1 MISGPKH
8 SKEDKMSNLTQGE
21 TTPENRQHYDSAVQ
35 VIKSAILQQQV
46 QAARQV
52 NAVQLSLYYG
62 VGQYISVNS
71 RSGHW
76 GKGAID
82 YISRKLQEQLPG
94 LRGFSATN
102 IKLMRLFYEAWSEH
116 SISGGDENLESL
128 LSIDGGC
135 IEKSSVATDDFAGVK
150 RNRIGAISSEV
161 TMEEFQAVSFT
172 HHCLIL
178 NKVKDMA
185 ERAYYV
191 RLSAAERLSVS
202 QLKAAIAG
210 DTYRHRGLMPNN
222 FERALRDTR
231 SAIKAVEMFR
241 DEYLLDFINV
251 EELGARDKEDIDE
264 RVLENAIVHNIRN
277 FIMTFGRDFSFIG
290 NQYRIEAHGKEH
302 FIDLLFYN
310 RELSSL
316 VAIELKT
323 GPFKAAYLGQ
333 LNMYLQL
340 LDDYVRK
347 PQENP
352 SIGIILCSDAEKP
365 YVEYAVRDYAK
376 PMGVAVYRTR
386 DEMPEKLRRALPS
399 MEDLRKLL

>member
-1 MISGPKH
+1 MD
-8 SKEDKMSNLTQGE
+8 ELSN
-21 TTPENRQHYDSAVQ
+21 YDSAVQ
-35 VIKSAILQQQV
+35 VIKRVILQHQV

-52 NAVQLSLYYG
+52 NAVQLALYYS
-62 VGQYISVNS
+62 VGQYISAHS
-71 RSGHW
+71 RTAQW

-82 YISRKLQEQLPG
+82 YISRRLQEQLPG
-94 LRGFSATN
+94 LRGFSSAN
-102 IKLMRLFYEAWSEH
+102 IKLMRTFYEEWSPQTLAQLFH
-116 SISGGDENLESL
+116 GKNAQNKRVQSFTNSP
-128 LSIDGGC
+128 
-135 IEKSSVATDDFAGVK
+135 VATSELEWLQKSDIFA
-150 RNRIGAISSEV
+150 V
-161 TMEEFQAVSFT
+161 TLGLTLEEFQAVSFT
-172 HHCLIL
+172 HHSVIL
-178 NKVKDMA
+178 REVKDVA

-191 RLSAAERLSVS
+191 RLSATEQLSVTR
-202 QLKAAIAG
+202 LKSAIAN
-210 DTYRHRGLMPNN
+210 DTYRHRGQMPNN
-222 FERALRDTR
+222 FVQTLSDSR
-231 SAIKAVEMFR
+231 SALKAVEMFR

-264 RVLENAIVHNIRN
+264 RVLENAIVHNIRD
-277 FIMTFGRDFSFIG
+277 FIMTFGRDFAFMG
-290 NQYRIEAHGKEH
+290 NQYRIEARGKEH

-310 RELSSL
+310 RELSAL

-376 PMGVAVYRTR
+376 PMGVAIYKTR

>member
-1 MISGPKH
+1 MD
-8 SKEDKMSNLTQGE
+8 ELSN
-21 TTPENRQHYDSAVQ
+21 YDSAVQ
-35 VIKSAILQQQV
+35 VIKRVILQHQV

-52 NAVQLSLYYG
+52 NAVQLALYYR
-62 VGQYISVNS
+62 VGQYISAHS
-71 RSGHW
+71 RTAQW

-82 YISRKLQEQLPG
+82 YISRRLQEQLPG
-94 LRGFSATN
+94 LRGFSSAN
-102 IKLMRLFYEAWSEH
+102 IKLMRTFYEEWSPQTLTQLFH
-116 SISGGDENLESL
+116 GKNTQNKRAQSFTNSP
-128 LSIDGGC
+128 
-135 IEKSSVATDDFAGVK
+135 VATGELEWLQKSGIFA
-150 RNRIGAISSEV
+150 V
-161 TMEEFQAVSFT
+161 TLGLTLEEFQAVSFT
-172 HHCLIL
+172 HHSVIL
-178 NKVKDMA
+178 REVKDVT

-191 RLSAAERLSVS
+191 RLSATEQLSVTR
-202 QLKAAIAG
+202 LKSAIAS
-210 DTYRHRGLMPNN
+210 DTYRHRGQMPNN
-222 FERALRDTR
+222 FVQTLSDSR
-231 SAIKAVEMFR
+231 SALKAVEMFR
-241 DEYLLDFINV
+241 DEYLPDFINV

-264 RVLENAIVHNIRN
+264 RVLENAIVHNIRD
-277 FIMTFGRDFSFIG
+277 FIMTFGRDFAFMG

-310 RELSSL
+310 RELSAL

-352 SIGIILCSDAEKP
+352 SIGIILSTDAEKP

-376 PMGVAVYRTR
+376 PMGVAVYKTR

>member
-1 MISGPKH
+1 MEQLQG
-8 SKEDKMSNLTQGE
+8 DKGMGAHDN
-21 TTPENRQHYDSAVQ
+21 YDGVVQ
-35 VIKSAILQQQV
+35 VIKSVILQHQV

-52 NAVQLSLYYG
+52 NAVQLALYYS
-62 VGQYISVNS
+62 VGQYISVHS
-71 RSGHW
+71 RSGQW

-82 YISRKLQEQLPG
+82 YISRRLQEQLPG
-94 LRGFSATN
+94 LRGFSPAN
-102 IKLMRLFYEAWSEH
+102 IKLMRTFYEEWSPRKLTHLFDDKNAQSAEYQ
-116 SISGGDENLESL
+116 SIVNSL
-128 LSIDGGC
+128 
-135 IEKSSVATDDFAGVK
+135 VATDELEWLQKSDIFA
-150 RNRIGAISSEV
+150 V
-161 TMEEFQAVSFT
+161 TLGMTLEEFQAVSFT
-172 HHCLIL
+172 HHSMIL
-178 NKVKDMA
+178 REVKDVA

-191 RLSAAERLSVS
+191 RLSATEQLSVTR
-202 QLKAAIAG
+202 LKAAIAN
-210 DTYRHRGLMPNN
+210 DMYRHRGQMPNN
-222 FERALRDTR
+222 FELALRDTR
-231 SAIKAVEMFR
+231 SALKAVEMFR
-241 DEYLLDFINV
+241 DEYLPDFINV

-264 RVLENAIVHNIRN
+264 RVPENAIVHNIRD
-277 FIMTFGRDFSFIG
+277 FIMTFGRDFTFMG

-310 RELSSL
+310 RELTAL

-347 PQENP
+347 PQENQ

-376 PMGVAVYRTR
+376 PMGVAVYKTR
-386 DEMPEKLRRALPS
+386 DEMPEKLRRALPG

>member
-1 MISGPKH
+1 M
-8 SKEDKMSNLTQGE
+8 DDNLAQNGNMGE
-21 TTPENRQHYDSAVQ
+21 VQKSYDEAVIA
-35 VIKSAILQQQV
+35 IKNAILLQQV
-46 QAARQV
+46 NAARQV
-52 NAVQLSLYYG
+52 NAVQLTLYYS
-62 VGQYISVNS
+62 VGKFVSENS
-71 RSGHW
+71 RLGYW
-76 GKGAID
+76 KTGAID
-82 YISRKLQEQLPG
+82 YISRRLQEQLPG

-102 IKLMRLFYEAWSEH
+102 IKQMRLFYEAWSGCAAPGLKRDNVIENEGIIKSSDTSDDLAKVENTIMNLRDYGVSTKEFH
-116 SISGGDENLESL
+116 SISFS
-128 LSIDGGC
+128 
-135 IEKSSVATDDFAGVK
+135 
-150 RNRIGAISSEV
+150 
-161 TMEEFQAVSFT
+161 
-172 HHCLIL
+172 HHCAIL
-178 NKVKDMA
+178 SKVKNQD
-185 ERAYYV
+185 ERVYYV
-191 RLSAAERLSVS
+191 RLSAAERLSLS
-202 QLKAAIAG
+202 QLKSAMAS
-210 DTYRHRGLMPNN
+210 DTYSHRGQMPNN
-222 FERALRDTR
+222 FVQTLSSSR
-231 SAIKAVEMFR
+231 SALKAVEMFR

-264 RVLENAIVHNIRN
+264 RVLENAIVHNIRD
-277 FIMTFGRDFSFIG
+277 FIMTFGRDFTFMG

-347 PQENP
+347 PQENQ

-376 PMGVAVYRTR
+376 PMGVAVYKTR

>member
-1 MISGPKH
+1 MEQLQG
-8 SKEDKMSNLTQGE
+8 DKGMGA
-21 TTPENRQHYDSAVQ
+21 YDNYDGAVQ
-35 VIKSAILQQQV
+35 VIKSVILQRQV

-52 NAVQLSLYYG
+52 NAVQLALYYS
-62 VGQYISVNS
+62 VGQYISVHS
-71 RSGHW
+71 RSGQW

-82 YISRKLQEQLPG
+82 YISRRLQEQLPG
-94 LRGFSATN
+94 LRGFSPAN
-102 IKLMRLFYEAWSEH
+102 IKLMRTFYEEWSPRKLTHLFDDKNAQSTESQ
-116 SISGGDENLESL
+116 SIVNSL
-128 LSIDGGC
+128 
-135 IEKSSVATDDFAGVK
+135 VATDELEWLQKSDIFA
-150 RNRIGAISSEV
+150 V
-161 TMEEFQAVSFT
+161 TLGMTLEEFQAVSFT
-172 HHCLIL
+172 HHSMIL
-178 NKVKDMA
+178 REVKDVA

-191 RLSAAERLSVS
+191 RLSATEQLSVTR
-202 QLKAAIAG
+202 LKAAIAN
-210 DTYRHRGLMPNN
+210 DMYRHRGQMPNN
-222 FERALRDTR
+222 FELALRDTR
-231 SAIKAVEMFR
+231 SALKAVEMFR

-264 RVLENAIVHNIRN
+264 RVLENAIVHNIRD
-277 FIMTFGRDFSFIG
+277 FIMTFGRDFTFMG

-310 RELSSL
+310 RELTAL

-347 PQENP
+347 PQENQ

-376 PMGVAVYRTR
+376 PMGVAVYKTR

>member
-1 MISGPKH
+1 M
-8 SKEDKMSNLTQGE
+8 DNLAQDGNMRE
-21 TTPENRQHYDSAVQ
+21 VHKSYDEAVIA
-35 VIKSAILQQQV
+35 IKKAILLQQV
-46 QAARQV
+46 NAARQV
-52 NAVQLSLYYG
+52 NAVQLSLYYS
-62 VGQYISVNS
+62 VGKFVSENS
-71 RSGHW
+71 RLGYW
-76 GKGAID
+76 KKGAID
-82 YISRKLQEQLPG
+82 YISRRLQEQLPG

-102 IKLMRLFYEAWSEH
+102 IKQMRLFYEAWSGCNERMPDMTH
-116 SISGGDENLESL
+116 IIENDDF
-128 LSIDGGC
+128 I
-135 IEKSSVATDDFAGVK
+135 KSSVATDDLMTPAGNELFEQCSGLVP
-150 RNRIGAISSEV
+150 
-161 TMEEFQAVSFT
+161 EEFQAISFT

-178 NKVKDMA
+178 NKVKQA
-185 ERAYYV
+185 EERVYYV

-202 QLKAAIAG
+202 QLKAAIAS
-210 DTYRHRGLMPNN
+210 DTYRHRGKMPNN
-222 FERALRDTR
+222 FVQRLSDSR
-231 SAIKAVEMFR
+231 SALKAIEMFR

-264 RVLENAIVHNIRN
+264 RVLEKAIVHNIRD
-277 FIMTFGRDFSFIG
+277 FIMTFGRDFTFMG

-340 LDDYVRK
+340 LDDYIRK
-347 PQENP
+347 PKENP
-352 SIGIILCSDAEKP
+352 SIGIILCSDAEKT

-376 PMGVAVYRTR
+376 PMGVAVYKTR
-386 DEMPEKLRRALPS
+386 DDMPERLRRALPS

>member
-1 MISGPKH
+1 
-8 SKEDKMSNLTQGE
+8 
-21 TTPENRQHYDSAVQ
+21 
-35 VIKSAILQQQV
+35 
-46 QAARQV
+46 
-52 NAVQLSLYYG
+52 
-62 VGQYISVNS
+62 
-71 RSGHW
+71 
-76 GKGAID
+76 
-82 YISRKLQEQLPG
+82 
-94 LRGFSATN
+94 
-102 IKLMRLFYEAWSEH
+102 
-116 SISGGDENLESL
+116 
-128 LSIDGGC
+128 
-135 IEKSSVATDDFAGVK
+135 
-150 RNRIGAISSEV
+150 
-161 TMEEFQAVSFT
+161 MEEFQAVSFT

-202 QLKAAIAG
+202 QLKTAIAS

>member
-1 MISGPKH
+1 MEQLQG
-8 SKEDKMSNLTQGE
+8 DKGMEGLGN
-21 TTPENRQHYDSAVQ
+21 YDGAVH
-35 VIKSAILQQQV
+35 VIKRTILQHQV

-52 NAVQLSLYYG
+52 NAVQLALYYS
-62 VGQYISVNS
+62 VGQYISVHS
-71 RSGHW
+71 RTGQW

-82 YISRKLQEQLPG
+82 YISRRLQEQLPG
-94 LRGFSATN
+94 LRGFSSAN
-102 IKLMRLFYEAWSEH
+102 IKLMRTFYEEWSPRKLAHLFDDKSAQRMEAQ
-116 SISGGDENLESL
+116 SITNSL
-128 LSIDGGC
+128 
-135 IEKSSVATDDFAGVK
+135 VATDELEWLQKSDIFTVSLGM
-150 RNRIGAISSEV
+150 
-161 TMEEFQAVSFT
+161 TLEEFQSVSFT
-172 HHCLIL
+172 HHSMIL
-178 NKVKDMA
+178 REVKDVA

-191 RLSAAERLSVS
+191 RLSATEQLSVTR
-202 QLKAAIAG
+202 LKAAIAS
-210 DTYRHRGLMPNN
+210 DTYRHRGQMPNN
-222 FERALRDTR
+222 FVQTLSDSR
-231 SAIKAVEMFR
+231 SALKAVEMFR

-264 RVLENAIVHNIRN
+264 RVLENAIVHNIRD
-277 FIMTFGRDFSFIG
+277 FIMTFGRDFTFMG

-347 PQENP
+347 PQENQ
-352 SIGIILCSDAEKP
+352 SIGIILCADAEKP

-376 PMGVAVYRTR
+376 PMGVAVYKTR
-386 DEMPEKLRRALPS
+386 DELPEKLRRALPS

>member
-1 MISGPKH
+1 M
-8 SKEDKMSNLTQGE
+8 SKLTQGKIVLSE
-21 TTPENRQHYDSAVQ
+21 QQNYDSAVQ
-35 VIKSAILQQQV
+35 AIKHAILSQQV
-46 QAARQV
+46 KAAQQV
-52 NAVQLSLYYG
+52 NAVQLALYYS
-62 VGQYISVNS
+62 VGQYISVHS
-71 RSGHW
+71 RTGQW

-82 YISRKLQEQLPG
+82 YISRRLQELLPG

-102 IKLMRLFYEAWSEH
+102 IKLMRLFFEAWSGTALKEH
-116 SISGGDENLESL
+116 NRGAKTA
-128 LSIDGGC
+128 LSIDSNLAK
-135 IEKSSVATDDFAGVK
+135 KSSVVTDDLKLFQACESLPTAWGV
-150 RNRIGAISSEV
+150 SF
-161 TMEEFQAVSFT
+161 EEFQAISFT
-172 HHCLIL
+172 HHCVIL
-178 NKVKDMA
+178 NKVKEQA

-191 RLSAAERLSVS
+191 RLSATARLSVAR
-202 QLKAAIAG
+202 LKAAIAG
-210 DTYRHRGLMPNN
+210 DMYHHYGQMPNN
-222 FERALRDTR
+222 FELALGDSR
-231 SAIKAVEMFR
+231 SALKAVEMFR

-264 RVLENAIVHNIRN
+264 RVLENAIVHNIRD
-277 FIMTFGRDFSFIG
+277 FIMTFGKSFSFIG

-316 VAIELKT
+316 VAVELKT

-340 LDDYVRK
+340 LDDYERK

-376 PMGVAVYRTR
+376 PMGVAVYKTR
-386 DEMPEKLRRALPS
+386 DEMPENLRRALPS
-399 MEDLRKLL
+399 VEDLRKLLN

>member
-1 MISGPKH
+1 MTGRIRDEERPV
-8 SKEDKMSNLTQGE
+8 EA
-21 TTPENRQHYDSAVQ
+21 RQSYDAAVQ
-35 VIKSAILQQQV
+35 TIKQAILQQQLV
-46 QAARQV
+46 AARQI
-52 NAVQLSLYYG
+52 NAVQLALYYS
-62 VGQYISVNS
+62 VGRYISTHS
-71 RSGHW
+71 RSKQW
-76 GKGAID
+76 GKGAIE
-82 YISRKLQEQLPG
+82 YISNQLQAQLPG

-102 IKLMRLFYEAWSEH
+102 IKLMRLFYEAWS
-116 SISGGDENLESL
+116 GGRADIGEEGSQPLDCEVD
-128 LSIDGGC
+128 I
-135 IEKSSVATDDFAGVK
+135 KSSVATDDLTTQSGNPLFLQAG
-150 RNRIGAISSEV
+150 GLTA
-161 TMEEFQAVSFT
+161 EEFQSISFT

-178 NKVKDMA
+178 NKVKQP
-185 ERAYYV
+185 EKRVYYV
-191 RLSAAERLSVS
+191 RLSAEERLSVS
-202 QLKAAIAG
+202 QLKAAIAS
-210 DTYRHRGLMPNN
+210 DTYSHRGQMPNN
-222 FERALRDTR
+222 FVQTLSDSR
-231 SAIKAVEMFR
+231 SALKAVEMFR

-264 RVLENAIVHNIRN
+264 RVLENAIVHNIRD
-277 FIMTFGRDFSFIG
+277 FIMTFGRDFTFMG

-347 PQENP
+347 PQENQ
-352 SIGIILCSDAEKP
+352 SIGIILCSDAEKT

-376 PMGVAVYRTR
+376 PMGVAVYKTR
-386 DEMPEKLRRALPS
+386 DELPERLRRALPS

>member
-1 MISGPKH
+1 M
-8 SKEDKMSNLTQGE
+8 DNLAQDGNMRE
-21 TTPENRQHYDSAVQ
+21 VQKSYDEAVIA
-35 VIKSAILQQQV
+35 IKRAILLQQV
-46 QAARQV
+46 NAARQV
-52 NAVQLSLYYG
+52 NAVQLALYYS
-62 VGQYISVNS
+62 VGKFVSKNS
-71 RSGHW
+71 RTGYW
-76 GKGAID
+76 KKGAID
-82 YISRKLQEQLPG
+82 YISRRLQEQLPG

-102 IKLMRLFYEAWSEH
+102 IKQMRLFYEAWSAGQLTA
-116 SISGGDENLESL
+116 SKSDYT
-128 LSIDGGC
+128 
-135 IEKSSVATDDFAGVK
+135 IETAEVIKSSVATDDLTMQAG
-150 RNRIGAISSEV
+150 NELFQQNPGLTA
-161 TMEEFQAVSFT
+161 EEFQAISFT

-178 NKVKDMA
+178 NKVKQA
-185 ERAYYV
+185 EERVYYV

-202 QLKAAIAG
+202 QLKAAIAS
-210 DTYRHRGLMPNN
+210 DTYRHRGKMPNN
-222 FERALRDTR
+222 FVQSLSDSR
-231 SAIKAVEMFR
+231 SALKAVEMFR

-264 RVLENAIVHNIRN
+264 RVLEKAIVHNIRD
-277 FIMTFGRDFSFIG
+277 FIMTFGRDFTFMG

-340 LDDYVRK
+340 LDDYIRK
-347 PQENP
+347 PKENP
-352 SIGIILCSDAEKP
+352 SIGIILCSDAEKT

-376 PMGVAVYRTR
+376 PMGVAVYKTR
-386 DEMPEKLRRALPS
+386 DELPEKLRRALPS

>member
-1 MISGPKH
+1 MEQLQG
-8 SKEDKMSNLTQGE
+8 DKGMGAHDN
-21 TTPENRQHYDSAVQ
+21 YDGAVQ
-35 VIKSAILQQQV
+35 VIKSVILQRQV

-52 NAVQLSLYYG
+52 NAVQLALYYS
-62 VGQYISVNS
+62 VGQYISVHS
-71 RSGHW
+71 RSGQW

-82 YISRKLQEQLPG
+82 YISRRLQEQLPG
-94 LRGFSATN
+94 LRGFSPAN
-102 IKLMRLFYEAWSEH
+102 IKLMRTFYEEWSPRKLTHLFDDKNAQSTESQ
-116 SISGGDENLESL
+116 SIVNSL
-128 LSIDGGC
+128 
-135 IEKSSVATDDFAGVK
+135 VATDELEWLQKSDIFT
-150 RNRIGAISSEV
+150 V
-161 TMEEFQAVSFT
+161 TLGMTLEEFQAVSFT
-172 HHCLIL
+172 HHSMIL
-178 NKVKDMA
+178 REVKDVA

-191 RLSAAERLSVS
+191 RLSATEQLSVTR
-202 QLKAAIAG
+202 LKAAIAN
-210 DTYRHRGLMPNN
+210 DMYRHRGQMPNN
-222 FERALRDTR
+222 FELALRDTR
-231 SAIKAVEMFR
+231 SALKAVEMFR

-264 RVLENAIVHNIRN
+264 RVLENAIVHNIRD
-277 FIMTFGRDFSFIG
+277 FIMTFGRDFTFMG

-310 RELSSL
+310 RELSAL

-347 PQENP
+347 PQENQ

-376 PMGVAVYRTR
+376 PMGVAVYKTR
-386 DEMPEKLRRALPS
+386 DEMPERLRRALPS